1 MTRICT
7 VCAHPDRQAIDK
19 ALVAATRPYRD
30 IARQYFLGT
39 DALLRHKA
47 DHLLA
52 EIVAAWQ
59 EERHANGREL
69 EGELRGWMD
78 TLTKLLRACEEW
90 LTDPDDPARFDLG
103 PRAAECMVHYEQ
115 RAGGSP
121 RPMLAEA
128 VIKAARA
135 LVASSGTEERF
146 ALLAAVRRLDEHDG
160 IPEVGATT
168 PPAVTIRV
176 VERRVRRKAPLS
188 ELLARVD
195 GEDKVGHVTLIEH
208 RGADPRKLIIE
219 TSNALGGH
227 LRLLGE
233 IVGKLQ
239 TQGTTNFLATP
250 EWSRLE
256 ARMLGALAL
265 YPAARLALADVLS
278 EGEAEGDADR
288 R

>member
-1 MTRICT
+1 MVRTCT
-7 VCAHPDRQAIDK
+7 VCCHPDRQAIDK
-19 ALVAATRPYRD
+19 ALVGEVTPYRH
-30 IARQYFLGT
+30 IASRFAVT
-39 DALLRHKA
+39 TTALQRHKA

-69 EGELRGWMD
+69 ESELRGWMD

-90 LTDPDDPARFDLG
+90 LTDPHDPTRFDLG
-103 PRAAECMVHYEQ
+103 PRAQECMVHYEA

-121 RPMLAEA
+121 RPLLVEA
-128 VIKAARA
+128 VVKASRA
-135 LVASSGTEERF
+135 LVASSGTEERM

-160 IPEVGATT
+160 IGGEGAT
-168 PPAVTIRV
+168 PAALTIRV
-176 VERRVRRKAPLS
+176 VERWVRRKAPLS

-256 ARMLGALAL
+256 QRMLAALAL

-278 EGEAEGDADR
+278 EGEGQG
-288 R
+288 